1 MSNENIFEALKAE
14 PENDD
19 ISETDNYDRHA
30 TDEHRDDDDGPSDDD
45 PIPGG

>member
-1 MSNENIFEALKAE
+1 MSNENIFEVLKAE

-19 ISETDNYDRHA
+19 ISETDNYYSDVI
-30 TDEHRDDDDGPSDDD
+30 DEHRDDDDGPSDDD